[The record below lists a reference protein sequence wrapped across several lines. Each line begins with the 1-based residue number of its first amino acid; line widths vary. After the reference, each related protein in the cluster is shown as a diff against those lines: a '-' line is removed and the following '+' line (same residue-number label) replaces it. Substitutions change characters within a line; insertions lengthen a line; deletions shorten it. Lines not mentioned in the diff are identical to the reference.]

1 VPSHLGERV
10 ELSAKWRRNKNNPR
24 RSSIFRVL
32 RKTKEKDVSD
42 MFRFKSAWAR
52 KKPSAAKFVI
62 QKTNGRRKAR
72 ELQPLVDVLEENDEV
87 IVVAEFAGFD
97 KEHIRA
103 NAKSQRLT
111 LLAEAADRKFYKSL
125 NLPKRVIPNT
135 IRTAYKNG
143 VLEVRLKKV
152 IESKA
157 LDSVAG

>member
-1 VPSHLGERV
+1 MPSHLGERV
-10 ELSAKWRRNKNNPR
+10 ELSAKWRRNKSNPK
-24 RSSIFRVL
+24 RSSIFKIF

-42 MFRFKSAWAR
+42 MFRFESAWVR
-52 KKPSAAKFVI
+52 KKPSVAKLAI

-72 ELQPLVDVLEENDEV
+72 EPQPLVDILEENDEV
-87 IVVAEFAGFD
+87 IVVAGFAGFD

-111 LLAEAADRKFYKSL
+111 LLAEAANRRFHKSL

-152 IESKA
+152 IEKKA